1 MPILFLILPPSK
13 IYNRFFVIS
22 KLFFWQRCGRLR
34 EMGVSK
40 FIWSES
46 GRKGAY
52 MDFYDKQEDLAAHQ
66 SLRNFVRWIIDI
78 LMVLILAVMVIRF
91 YGGKTTVSG
100 SSMTPGLASN
110 DVVLLDK
117 LCYTF
122 SAPERL
128 DVISF
133 SVMKEGQRSVYVKRI
148 IGLPGETVQ
157 IKGGL
162 VLINGVCP
170 NPDNPLYVCAVS
182 GNASEP
188 ITLGVDEYFV
198 LGDNRAGSEDS
209 RFANVGKVSFAQI
222 EGRLWWIF
230 SPFLRMGAV
239 K

>member
-1 MPILFLILPPSK
+1 MAA
-13 IYNRFFVIS
+13 RAAE
-22 KLFFWQRCGRLR
+22 RG
-34 EMGVSK
+34 
-40 FIWSES
+40 
-46 GRKGAY
+46 KG
-52 MDFYDKQEDLAAHQ
+52 MDFYGRQEDLAAHQ
-66 SLRNFVRWIIDI
+66 KLRNFVGWIVDI
-78 LMVLILAVMVIRF
+78 LMVLILAVMVIHF

-122 SAPERL
+122 SEPERL
-128 DVISF
+128 DVVSF
-133 SVMKEGQRSVYVKRI
+133 SVVKDGQRSNYVKRI

-157 IKGGL
+157 IKDGL

-170 NPDNPLYVCAVS
+170 DPDNALYVCAVS
-182 GNASEP
+182 GRASEP
-188 ITLGVDEYFV
+188 ITLGADEYFV

-209 RFANVGKVSFAQI
+209 RFANMGNVSFAQI

>member
-1 MPILFLILPPSK
+1 
-13 IYNRFFVIS
+13 
-22 KLFFWQRCGRLR
+22 
-34 EMGVSK
+34 
-40 FIWSES
+40 
-46 GRKGAY
+46 
-52 MDFYDKQEDLAAHQ
+52 MDFHDRQEDSAAHQ
-66 SLRNFVRWIIDI
+66 TLRNFVHWIMDI
-78 LMVLILAVMVIRF
+78 LMVLILAVMVIHF

-100 SSMTPGLASN
+100 SSMNPGLASN

-122 SAPERL
+122 SVPDRF

-133 SVMKEGQRSVYVKRI
+133 SVMKEGQKNDYVKRI
-148 IGLPGETVQ
+148 IGLPGETIE
-157 IKGGL
+157 IKDGL

-170 NPDNPLYVCAVS
+170 DPKNPLYTCSVS
-182 GNASEP
+182 GRASEP
-188 ITLGVDEYFV
+188 ITLGADEYFV

-209 RFANVGKVSFAQI
+209 RFANVGNVSFAQI